1 MDILLTL
8 TVAGADTGPFDLY
21 SNVDGYVSAF
31 ETGVAKAALLSG
43 YTTTFAPSGTTTVR
57 VKSTGLCTNEIDIVL
72 TVPTTTTT
80 TTTVLYYSLNGC
92 SESDPPYST
101 TIPPLLVNQR
111 YILTIPSIRY
121 YTWNNNPGTS
131 LPLTTHNPS
140 IQIVSGQSG
149 CPIT

>member
-8 TVAGADTGPFDLY
+8 TLAGADTGPFDLY
-21 SNVDGYVSAF
+21 SDVDGYVAAF
-31 ETGVAKAALLSG
+31 ETGVLKADLLAG
-43 YTTTFAPSGTTTVR
+43 YTTTFAPTGTNVVR
-57 VKSTGLCTNEIDIVL
+57 VKSTGLCENYIDIVL

-101 TIPPLLVNQR
+101 TIPPATLNQR
-111 YILTIPSIRY
+111 YILFIPSLSY
-121 YTWNNNPGTS
+121 YTWNNNPGTA

-140 IQIVSGQSG
+140 INIVSGQSG
-149 CPIT
+149 CPTP